1 MNKKDEVSKKD
12 KIQVVKLDKAFKLA
26 EKWVKNMS
34 KSSEDQSTK
43 GPLKARPPRLGLG
56 AAVPRQTPVAPSSD
70 PVERKLRGNL
80 DAAKRKAAKDVLE
93 SVPSARDESVDED
106 SEEELESRSKAI
118 SKRPATNS
126 NSSLQ
131 ARKKQK

>member
-12 KIQVVKLDKAFKLA
+12 KIQVVKLDKAFKLVIIHLFDFHIF
-26 EKWVKNMS
+26 EV
-34 KSSEDQSTK
+34 DYIF
-43 GPLKARPPRLGLG
+43 RLGLG
-56 AAVPRQTPVAPSSD
+56 AAVPRQAPVAPSSD

-80 DAAKRKAAKDVLE
+80 DAAKRKAAKYALE

-106 SEEELESRSKAI
+106 SEEELESRSRAI

-126 NSSLQ
+126 KSSLQ